1 MNRLALTVA
10 LALAWPASALAQLT
24 RPAVTTESGVFGEA
38 YRISGRDPR
47 RPEQTLRAYLSP
59 TISWMGL
66 TIGANLLWSTENRF
80 TAQTL
85 NRLYVNPRWRWGQVH
100 AGDYVP
106 TLSRFTAQTVRV
118 RGGGIE
124 LQPGRL
130 RIAATGGR
138 VSQAG
143 DLSVFDA
150 ATTRTFYGGLVGY
163 GSADGTFIEISAA
176 RTVDDTV
183 GTDTVSVAPQ
193 ENLVGAVAA
202 GVAVG
207 PLRLKGEWSSALF
220 SRDTR
225 ASELDSIGQP
235 AWTENAF
242 TPRLS
247 SRLDHAWSGELR
259 LAFRAGQIGAQVEQ
273 VGPGYTTLGNPYLP
287 NDRREIRVFGRGRV
301 ARGRLTVNLTLG
313 LRRDNLTGDKRG
325 TTFRRTGTLAVTAIG
340 GGWSVTSASVLLNGL
355 RSDPTP
361 VVPGS
366 PDTLLTDSFR
376 LRNVAIA
383 VVASQQVRLG
393 GPQVSHTITLSYA
406 QQIVDDDSPRFDTLL
421 DASSRTLGA
430 DWGVTLGR
438 QYTISARGALQ
449 HFRGGGRTGDFPSAG
464 LGLARRSASSPWTA
478 ALNGTYTE
486 LGEGRQLRLD
496 GSAGYRFPWA
506 VQIAAQ
512 VRHTDVSGVPT
523 PFRETVGTLRV
534 TRRF

>member
-1 MNRLALTVA
+1 MRRAAVTLGLMGA
-10 LALAWPASALAQLT
+10 LALDAQAQGA
-24 RPAVTTESGVFGEA
+24 RPIVSTESGMYGEA
-38 YRISGRDPR
+38 YRIAGRDAR
-47 RPEQTLRAYLSP
+47 RPDQTLRAYLSP
-59 TISWMGL
+59 TVSWMGL
-66 TIGANLLWSTENRF
+66 TIGANLLWSTENEF

-85 NRLYVNPRWRWGQVH
+85 NRLYLNPRWGWGQVH

-150 ATTRTFYGGLVGY
+150 ATTRTFYGALVGY
-163 GSADGTFIEISAA
+163 GAVDGTFIELSAA

-202 GVAVG
+202 GIALG
-207 PLRLKGEWSSALF
+207 PLRLKGEWSSALY

-225 ASELDSIGQP
+225 ASELDSISQP
-235 AWTENAF
+235 GWTENAF

-247 SRLDHAWSGELR
+247 SRLDHAWSAELR
-259 LAFRAGQIGAQVEQ
+259 LAARAGQIGAQIEQ

-287 NDRREIRVFGRGRV
+287 NDRREIRVFGRGRL
-301 ARGRLTVNLTLG
+301 ARGRLSANLTLG
-313 LRRDNLTGDKRG
+313 MRRDNLIGDKRG
-325 TTFRRTGTLAVTAIG
+325 TTYRRTGTLAVTALA

-355 RSDPTP
+355 RSDPTT
-361 VVPGS
+361 VLPGT
-366 PDTLLTDSFR
+366 PDSLPADSFR

-383 VVASQQVRLG
+383 VVASQQIRLG
-393 GPQVSHTITLSYA
+393 GPQVAHTITLTYA
-406 QQIVDDDSPRFDTLL
+406 QQTVDDDSPRFDTLL

-449 HFRGGGRTGDFPSAG
+449 QFRGGSRSGDFPSAG

-486 LGEGRQLRLD
+486 LGEGRQLRFD
-496 GSAGYRFPWA
+496 ASAGYRFPWA
-506 VQIAAQ
+506 VQITAQ
-512 VRHTDVSGVPT
+512 VRHTDVAGVTT

>member
-1 MNRLALTVA
+1 MLALVA
-10 LALAWPASALAQLT
+10 SWPASALAQPA

-38 YRISGRDPR
+38 YGISGRDPR
-47 RPEQTLRAYLSP
+47 RPKQTLRAYLSP
-59 TISWMGL
+59 TVSWMGL
-66 TIGANLLWSTENRF
+66 TIGANLLWSTENEF

-85 NRLYVNPRWRWGQVH
+85 NRLYLNPRWGWGQVH

-106 TLSRFTAQTVRV
+106 TLSRFTAQTIRV

-138 VSQAG
+138 VSEAG

-150 ATTRTFYGGLVGY
+150 ATTRTFYGGLLGY
-163 GSADGTFIEISAA
+163 GSPDGTFLELSVA
-176 RTVDDTV
+176 RTVDDTA

-193 ENLVGAVAA
+193 ENLVGAAAA
-202 GVAVG
+202 GITVG
-207 PLRLKGEWSSALF
+207 PVRLKGEWSSALY

-225 ASELDSIGQP
+225 ASELDSIAQP
-235 AWTENAF
+235 GWTENAF

-247 SRLDHAWSGELR
+247 SRLDHAWSAEAR
-259 LAFRAGQIGAQVEQ
+259 LAVGAGQIGAQIEQ
-273 VGPGYTTLGNPYLP
+273 VGPGYTTLGNPYLS
-287 NDRREIRVFGRGRV
+287 NDRREVRVFGRGRV
-301 ARGRLTVNLTLG
+301 ARGRLTANLTVG
-313 LRRDNLTGDKRG
+313 LRRDNLIGDKRG
-325 TTFRRTGTLAVTAIG
+325 TTYRRTGTMALTALV

-361 VVPGS
+361 PMPGS

-376 LRNVAIA
+376 LRNVAIG
-383 VVASQQVRLG
+383 VVASQQIRLG
-393 GPQVSHTITLSYA
+393 GPHVAHTITLTYA

-430 DWGVTLGR
+430 TWGVTLGR

-449 HFRGGGRTGDFPSAG
+449 QFRGGGRSADYPSAG

-478 ALNGTYTE
+478 AFNGAYTE
-486 LGEGRQLRLD
+486 LGDGRQLRFD
-496 GSAGYRFPWA
+496 ASAGYRFPWA

-512 VRHTDVSGVPT
+512 VRHTDVAGVAT
-523 PFRETVGTLRV
+523 PFRETVATLRV